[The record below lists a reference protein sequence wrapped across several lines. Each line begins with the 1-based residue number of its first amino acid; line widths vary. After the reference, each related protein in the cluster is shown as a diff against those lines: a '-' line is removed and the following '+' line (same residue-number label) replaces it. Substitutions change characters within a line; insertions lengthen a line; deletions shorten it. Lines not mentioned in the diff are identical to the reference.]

1 MKKNFSRR
9 EVLKT
14 IGLTIGGTAISNEV
28 LSNISGNVQG
38 TSAGNAPEITSTSS
52 DPKRIIGAWNEWG
65 RLREA
70 VLGYIEDLAE
80 PGYIDALVWVSEE
93 GKAAL
98 RQNAGKLTT
107 DAYPE
112 IAQSIKNTI
121 DILEHV
127 LKENGVTV
135 YRTKPIPL
143 ANTEEKT
150 YLKNV
155 QVGSYTIG
163 GADFFRVFGTRVI
176 LLNSFHL
183 PFRRSNIWSVRRVLE
198 PILESTNTSYFC
210 TPPPSPHYSKD
221 ELYLEN
227 GDMMVDG
234 NNVYVGMSGNATSPK
249 GVAWLK
255 SWLGNEYKVHVIRLK
270 PNLFHLD
277 WLLTLNRPGLL
288 TYSPDAL
295 LDPLPEPLAKWD
307 KIEIKPEE
315 TAGANNLS
323 IDEKTI
329 VVPEHLTR
337 IADAYYK
344 KGMNVLTIPA
354 KETIEYGSGPRCLTA
369 VLRRDP

>member
-1 MKKNFSRR
+1 MKKYFSRR
-9 EVLKT
+9 DVLKT
-14 IGLTIGGTAISNEV
+14 IGLTIGGTAISATGFAGTGVNMDKVFTDPLKETANEP
-28 LSNISGNVQG
+28 SN
-38 TSAGNAPEITSTSS
+38 
-52 DPKRIIGAWNEWG
+52 PKRIIGAWNEWG

-70 VLGYIEDLAE
+70 VLGYIDDLTE
-80 PGYIDALVWVSEE
+80 PGYVDALVWVSEE

-107 DAYPE
+107 EAYPG

-121 DILEHV
+121 EALQRV
-127 LKENGVTV
+127 LQENGVTV
-135 YRTKPIPL
+135 YRTKPIPPE
-143 ANTEEKT
+143 NTEEKT

-155 QVGSYTIG
+155 QVGNYTIG

-176 LLNSFHL
+176 LLNSFRL
-183 PFRRSNIWSVRRVLE
+183 PFRRNNIWSVRRVLE
-198 PILESTNTSYFC
+198 PILEETNTPWFC
-210 TPPPSPHYSKD
+210 TPPPSPHYMPD

-227 GDMMVDG
+227 GDIMVDG
-234 NNVYVGMSGNATSPK
+234 NNVYVGMSGNATSLK

-270 PNLFHLD
+270 PGLFHLD
-277 WLLTLNRPGLL
+277 WLLSLNRPGLL

-295 LDPLPEPLAKWD
+295 LDPLPEPLSKWD
-307 KIEIKPEE
+307 KIEIKPDE

-329 VVPEHLTR
+329 VVPDHLTR
-337 IADAYYK
+337 IAEAYYK

-354 KETIEYGSGPRCLTA
+354 IDTIEYGSGPRCLTA

>member
-1 MKKNFSRR
+1 MKKGFTRR
-9 EVLKT
+9 EALKT
-14 IGLTIGGTAISNEV
+14 IGLTIGGTAIASGV
-28 LSNISGNVQG
+28 LSNVPANLNTTSPEPGNLV
-38 TSAGNAPEITSTSS
+38 TSKDL

-65 RLREA
+65 KLREA
-70 VLGYIEDLAE
+70 VLGYVEDLAE

-107 DAYPE
+107 EAYPE

-121 DILEHV
+121 NTLENV
-127 LKENGVTV
+127 LTENGVTV
-135 YRTKPIPL
+135 YRTKPIPA

-198 PILESTNTSYFC
+198 PILEATNTPYFC
-210 TPPPSPHYSKD
+210 TPPPSPHYTKD

-255 SWLGNEYKVHVIRLK
+255 SWLGNDYKVHVIRLK

-288 TYSPDAL
+288 TYSPDAM
-295 LDPLPEPLAKWD
+295 LDPLPEPLSKWD
-307 KIEIKPEE
+307 KIEIKPDE

-329 VVPEHLTR
+329 VVPQHLTR
-337 IADAYYK
+337 IAEAYSK
-344 KGMNVLTIPA
+344 KGMNVFTIPA

>member
-1 MKKNFSRR
+1 MKKYYSRR
-9 EVLKT
+9 DVLKT
-14 IGLTIGGTAISNEV
+14 IGLTIGGTAISATGFSGTG
-28 LSNISGNVQG
+28 LSMDKVFTDPLKETANNP
-38 TSAGNAPEITSTSS
+38 A

-70 VLGYIEDLAE
+70 VLGYIDDLAE
-80 PGYIDALVWVSEE
+80 PGYIDALIWVSEE

-107 DAYPE
+107 EAYPE
-112 IAQSIKNTI
+112 IAQSIKNT
-121 DILEHV
+121 LEALQKV
-127 LKENGVTV
+127 LQENGVTV
-135 YRTKPIPL
+135 YRTKPIPPES
-143 ANTEEKT
+143 TEEKT

-155 QVGSYTIG
+155 QVGNYTIG
-163 GADFFRVFGTRVI
+163 GADFFRVFGTRVM

-183 PFRRSNIWSVRRVLE
+183 PFRRNNIWSVRRLLE
-198 PILESTNTSYFC
+198 PMLKETNTPWFC
-210 TPPPSPHYSKD
+210 TPPPSPHYTRD

-277 WLLTLNRPGLL
+277 WLLSLNRPGLL

-295 LDPLPEPLAKWD
+295 LDPLPEPLSKWD
-307 KIEIKPEE
+307 KIEIKPDE

-329 VVPEHLTR
+329 IVPEHLTR
-337 IADAYYK
+337 IAEAYYK